1 MLNRNPHWVP
11 LYKSFFYIIS
21 SNGGHFFRQSILLL
35 SDMYNIGAQYIFLY
49 FWFLEEKKKY
59 NVSYFV
65 SAVDWTFYFYFCV
78 SPNYFVFPVGNIYYS
93 KSFCV
98 TQRNQKVLTCLVFP
112 YSAFRWKKYVLPF
125 YTLKFW
131 K

>member
-49 FWFLEEKKKY
+49 FWFLEEKK
-59 NVSYFV
+59 NITFLISFLRSIELFIFIFV
-65 SAVDWTFYFYFCV
+65 
-78 SPNYFVFPVGNIYYS
+78 
-93 KSFCV
+93 
-98 TQRNQKVLTCLVFP
+98 CLLIILF
-112 YSAFRWKKYVLPF
+112 SL
-125 YTLKFW
+125 
-131 K
+131 